1 MTSSQAAP
9 EQALHKLYSDH
20 NGWLR
25 NWLQRKLGCPQS
37 AADLAQDT
45 FLKVL
50 LGREAHRILEPR
62 AFLTTIAKRVLAN
75 HYRRQDIERAYL
87 QALAALPEEEVPS
100 EETRA
105 IILET
110 LMELDRLLDGLAPLA
125 KKVFLLAQVDGCTYN
140 EIAEQ
145 LGLSLSSV
153 KRYMAK
159 AAERCYFAECL

>member
-75 HYRRQDIERAYL
+75 HYRRQQLERAYL
-87 QALAALPEEEVPS
+87 EALAMLSPTLVTSPEE
-100 EETRA
+100 RA
-105 IILET
+105 LVFEA
-110 LMELDRLLDGLAPLA
+110 LDEIDRMLDGLAAPVRQA
-125 KKVFLLAQVDGCTYN
+125 FLMSQLDGMKQA
-140 EIAEQ
+140 EIAQ
-145 LGLSLSSV
+145 ALGISQTTV
-153 KRYMAK
+153 KRYLVQAGL
-159 AAERCYFAECL
+159 ACFTAVGA